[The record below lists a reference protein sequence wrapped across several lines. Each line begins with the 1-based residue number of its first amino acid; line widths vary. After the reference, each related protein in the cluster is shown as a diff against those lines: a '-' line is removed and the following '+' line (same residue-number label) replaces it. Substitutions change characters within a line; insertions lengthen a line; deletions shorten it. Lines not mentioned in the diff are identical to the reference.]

1 MALRIQPDAVLDAW
15 AIGRQAS
22 GSVDTAARALS
33 RAGGTDLAGLQ
44 ATLTDAATTV
54 GQVLT
59 VVDAVIDETTANVDS
74 CLAEYAASD
83 GGSAGRF
90 HGLS

>member
-1 MALRIQPDAVLDAW
+1 MALHIQPRAVLHAW
-15 AIGRQAS
+15 AKGRQAS
-22 GSVDTAARALS
+22 TSVDSATRALS
-33 RAGGTDLAGLQ
+33 SAGGTDLAGLQ

-59 VVDAVIDETTANVDS
+59 VVDAVIDETTANIDS

-83 GGSAGRF
+83 GASAGRF

>member
-1 MALRIQPDAVLDAW
+1 MTLHIRPREVLHAW

-22 GSVDTAARALS
+22 TSVDTATRALS
-33 RAGGTDLAGLQ
+33 SAGGTDLAGLQ
-44 ATLTDAATTV
+44 ATLKGAATTV
-54 GQVLT
+54 GEVLT
-59 VVDAVIDETTANVDS
+59 VVDAVIHETTANVDS

-83 GGSAGRF
+83 GRSAGRF

>member
-1 MALRIQPDAVLDAW
+1 MLLHIEPRAVLDAW
-15 AIGRQAS
+15 AVGRRAS
-22 GSVDTAARALS
+22 SSVDTATRALS
-33 RAGGTDLAGLQ
+33 PAGGTDLAGLQ
-44 ATLTDAATTV
+44 ATLTSAATTV

-59 VVDAVIDETTANVDS
+59 VVVAVIDETTANVDS

-83 GGSAGRF
+83 GRSAGRF